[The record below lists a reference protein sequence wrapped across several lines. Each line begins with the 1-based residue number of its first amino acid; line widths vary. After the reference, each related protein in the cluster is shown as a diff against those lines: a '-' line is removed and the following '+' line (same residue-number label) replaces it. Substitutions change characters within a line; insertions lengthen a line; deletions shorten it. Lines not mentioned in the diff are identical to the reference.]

1 VIGKDKERYGLC
13 RGRKQETNRGD
24 RLDTKTNHAHELQ
37 WEGRDIGVGWG
48 TRAGGDERRP
58 EGF

>member
-1 VIGKDKERYGLC
+1 VRGKGKERYGLC

-37 WEGRDIGVGWG
+37 WEGRDIGVGRG
-48 TRAGGDERRP
+48 ICAGGDEKGSER
-58 EGF
+58 